1 MNDHPL
7 NTCLSLDLEVGKRDA
22 RIHAL
27 ATVRRDTDE
36 RLVFPSG
43 NLTLT
48 AALTRLDRLADS
60 ADVLLGHNLILAAGR
75 RNRLS
80 FWISLAVPEPI
91 SKRVW
96 DLTNKAM
103 WSPR

>member
-1 MNDHPL
+1 MKDDSPFS
-7 NTCLSLDLEVGKRDA
+7 CRSLDLEVGKRNA

-27 ATVRRDTDE
+27 AAVRSDTNQ

-60 ADVLLGHNLILAAGR
+60 ADVLLGHNLIAFDLPHLKAAKPDL
-75 RNRLS
+75 RL
-80 FWISLAVPEPI
+80 L
-91 SKRVW
+91 
-96 DLTNKAM
+96 
-103 WSPR
+103 